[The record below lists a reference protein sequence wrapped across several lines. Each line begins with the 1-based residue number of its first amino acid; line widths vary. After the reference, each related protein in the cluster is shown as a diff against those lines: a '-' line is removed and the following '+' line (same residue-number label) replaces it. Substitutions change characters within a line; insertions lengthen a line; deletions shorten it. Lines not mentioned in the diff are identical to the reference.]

1 MGGWGCSISGNN
13 TTSWL
18 HLARWNLPDSQL
30 SWESKMEPSVAI
42 LLRRVV
48 LFKWMFLL
56 SLKTHESIETQ
67 FPIDG
72 THQKW
77 PYCLIKVLPGP
88 FKLYVYW
95 KFCQTA
101 NSTLSLQIIINQG
114 WMEKENKNN
123 HNSNNVPHL
132 ILLSCYITILQ
143 SYNFTILLFYK
154 VMLSWIH
161 IPYLTQRPDI
171 QLVTLLLMLL
181 SKYFITC

>member
-1 MGGWGCSISGNN
+1 MIIEDTEIS
-13 TTSWL
+13 L
-18 HLARWNLPDSQL
+18 
-30 SWESKMEPSVAI
+30 KIV
-42 LLRRVV
+42 LRRVV